1 MPVTKLAKQAQHI
14 WCDIT
19 DDDGRIRGS
28 AEKQLERH
36 IKRIWKNGFKA
47 GLRTRP
53 KGSRGAWMVAN
64 DP

>member
-1 MPVTKLAKQAQHI
+1 MRKPAKQAQHI

-28 AEKQLERH
+28 AERQIEKA

-47 GLRTRP
+47 GQKQCVCKQPGRDSL
-53 KGSRGAWMVAN
+53 G
-64 DP
+64 